1 MHETSLLAGFIS
13 RVTFPIFFKVHLF
26 YTYCSIATT
35 QPAAVILQQ
44 IKRKNWV
51 VILRTTIIRLC
62 LTVAPVQ
69 VETREATRRGTSPV
83 QRETREVNVVCLLY
97 YQTPKMKML
106 FTLTLFSSLEDSI
119 IFLKVI
125 DLPCQTNKK
134 IEYLP
139 LFSSLERNIKDQ
151 NNRNVKEL
159 ASVLSTRQQQR
170 PLSVDIEPQRSSV
183 FDVPPQQQQPL
194 TPAVML
200 GQKRKS
206 IGTIEKPEHP
216 QKRHRTTDQLS
227 LEALSPAISLR
238 H

>member
-1 MHETSLLAGFIS
+1 
-13 RVTFPIFFKVHLF
+13 
-26 YTYCSIATT
+26 
-35 QPAAVILQQ
+35 
-44 IKRKNWV
+44 
-51 VILRTTIIRLC
+51 LC